1 METKDFLALKQNPVL
16 GSSGQDNL
24 LQSQQRLLM
33 RIEELEDLV
42 VELKNQ
48 QTPNEIIELKTLLI
62 LKEQEISKLNL
73 KVDELKKV
81 KVGAKNLFD
90 GNELYQTFQSAVNE
104 RNDLILKLKK
114 ELSALKNAKFITS
127 LQQQSPS
134 GLPLAQTATLGAQNQ
149 MPEQLQMINQT
160 MGRHGSNGRFNTY
173 TQGWPAGEDE
183 RDQWL
188 VQKLPSEMKAI

>member
-1 METKDFLALKQNPVL
+1 
-16 GSSGQDNL
+16 
-24 LQSQQRLLM
+24 M

-90 GNELYQTFQSAVNE
+90 GNELYQTF
-104 RNDLILKLKK
+104 
-114 ELSALKNAKFITS
+114 
-127 LQQQSPS
+127 
-134 GLPLAQTATLGAQNQ
+134 
-149 MPEQLQMINQT
+149 
-160 MGRHGSNGRFNTY
+160 
-173 TQGWPAGEDE
+173 
-183 RDQWL
+183 
-188 VQKLPSEMKAI
+188 